1 MTHIITGLVLLI
13 VTTPLLVTT
22 VDASNNTTVPITY
35 VSYIDD
41 RLGFYKVIDD
51 TLHKDSQYKER
62 ILTINQGDTIIW
74 LNDADTAIL
83 TVVSEQNLWDKTR
96 SKLGS
101 TSRRFNYAF
110 MIPGTY
116 SVCVDG
122 YKDIVCQTIIVNPV
136 EGYPTPTPSPTPSP
150 IPSPTPSP
158 TYTQV
163 KEIVETPKAVTNNTV
178 YIGVDKNKSKNS
190 TKNETS
196 ERGTDSSSDI
206 SWTTMIDFIN
216 AITGLLV
223 ATSALL
229 ITYKI
234 LRDY

>member
-1 MTHIITGLVLLI
+1 MTYITTGLVLLVVI
-13 VTTPLLVTT
+13 TSGWITT
-22 VDASNNTTVPITY
+22 VGASNSTIIPITY

-41 RLGFYKVIDD
+41 RLGFYKVVDD

-101 TSRRFNYAF
+101 TSRRFNYTF

-116 SVCVDG
+116 SVCVDR

-136 EGYPTPTPSPTPSP
+136 EGYPTPTPTST
-150 IPSPTPSP
+150 PSPTPSP
-158 TYTQV
+158 VYTQTKTNV
-163 KEIVETPKAVTNNTV
+163 KTPKAVPNDTI
-178 YIGVDKNKSKNS
+178 YIGIDMNKSKNYTVNS
-190 TKNETS
+190 ANNETS
-196 ERGTDSSSDI
+196 EKGTDSSSDI
-206 SWTTMIDFIN
+206 SWVIIINFIN

>member
-13 VTTPLLVTT
+13 VTTSLLVTT

-122 YKDIVCQTIIVNPV
+122 YKDIVCQTIIVDPV
-136 EGYPTPTPSPTPSP
+136 EGYPTPTPSPA
-150 IPSPTPSP
+150 PSPTPRP
-158 TYTQV
+158 VYTQI
-163 KEIVETPKAVTNNTV
+163 KEIVETSKAIPNNTV
-178 YIGVDKNKSKNS
+178 YIGIDTNKSKNS
-190 TKNETS
+190 TVNSTNNETP
-196 ERGTDSSSDI
+196 EKGTDLSSDI
-206 SWTTMIDFIN
+206 SWAIMIDFIN